1 MNQVEAMRETLR
13 QAQRVDA
20 DRNGGVTT
28 SEASCHEVTY
38 LGCSDDPTSLMH
50 LVSMSARMME
60 GGMSDAKL
68 GRWLGYAQGVLVT
81 RGLLT
86 LEECKEI
93 NRSFA

>member
-20 DRNGGVTT
+20 DRNGG
-28 SEASCHEVTY
+28 VTY

-68 GRWLGYAQGVLVT
+68 GRWLGYAQGVLVA